1 MSNDDIRP
9 SDALS
14 LTHMMD
20 LDAAERHPW
29 APDELEAILAHQL
42 ATPLEC
48 DLEAFDATL
57 SARLEEFNAAC
68 RPPIAT
74 FGDLLHHGEPPAD
87 VLELTKN
94 FAKSCRAN
102 RHAPLPDEISTV
114 LYFLSIVVALTK
126 CDRRIT
132 GMDDATLRYSLDWTL
147 RQSWLDDATRALL
160 QQGRERLGRS

>member
-1 MSNDDIRP
+1 MNSDDIIQ

-14 LTHMMD
+14 LTNMMD
-20 LDAAERHPW
+20 LDAAEQHPW

-48 DLEAFDATL
+48 DLEAFDIGL
-57 SARLEEFNAAC
+57 PERLAGFNAAS
-68 RPPIAT
+68 RPPIVT
-74 FGDLLHHGEPPAD
+74 FGDLLHHSEPPAD
-87 VLELTKN
+87 MLELIKT
-94 FAKSCRAN
+94 FAKSCRTN
-102 RHAPLPDEISTV
+102 RNAPLPDEISTV

-132 GMDDATLRYSLDWTL
+132 RMDDASLRYSLDWAL

>member
-1 MSNDDIRP
+1 MSNDDIRQ
-9 SDALS
+9 SADLS

-29 APDELEAILAHQL
+29 APDELEAIFAHQL

-48 DLEAFDATL
+48 DLETLDAGLTE
-57 SARLEEFNAAC
+57 RLAGFNAAC
-68 RPPIAT
+68 HPPIVT

-87 VLELTKN
+87 LLELTKN
-94 FAKSCRAN
+94 FAKSCRTN
-102 RHAPLPDEISTV
+102 RNAPLPDEISTV

-132 GMDDATLRYSLDWTL
+132 RMDDASLRYSLDWTL
-147 RQSWLDDATRALL
+147 RQPWLDDATRALL
-160 QQGRERLGRS
+160 RQGQERLARL